1 MFFFSFHHLVY
12 RQEDLEN
19 GITIVMVYQRC
30 CWAAFSFLFF
40 FLLVMKLEFHEGY
53 EFILNLCV
61 NTHQTPSFISLL
73 IYGEIIMIRIRKI
86 RIRKKKYKGYIFKE
100 EKYINAVFPMRSF
113 ICGHTIS
120 TATYSFF
127 FIIGA
132 AHPPLALSLSSVSHT
147 HRNYF
152 SRLPSYINICP
163 NIFSD
168 RVTCQHI
175 YHVTVPQRQVNKRHS
190 CRINL

>member
-1 MFFFSFHHLVY
+1 
-12 RQEDLEN
+12 
-19 GITIVMVYQRC
+19 MVANQRC
-30 CWAAFSFLFF
+30 CWAAFSFFFF

-86 RIRKKKYKGYIFKE
+86 RIRKRKYKGYIFKE

-120 TATYSFF
+120 TATHTHFF
-127 FIIGA
+127 YYWSCA
-132 AHPPLALSLSSVSHT
+132 PTSCSVSLSLSSSVSHT
-147 HRNYF
+147 HRSYF

-175 YHVTVPQRQVNKRHS
+175 YHGTVPRRQVNKRHS

>member
-1 MFFFSFHHLVY
+1 
-12 RQEDLEN
+12 
-19 GITIVMVYQRC
+19 
-30 CWAAFSFLFF
+30 
-40 FLLVMKLEFHEGY
+40 MKLEFHEGY

-86 RIRKKKYKGYIFKE
+86 RIRKKKYKGHIFKE

-127 FIIGA
+127 LLLELRT
-132 AHPPLALSLSSVSHT
+132 HLLLCLSLSPPLFPT
-147 HRNYF
+147 HIEVT
-152 SRLPSYINICP
+152 LVGCP
-163 NIFSD
+163 VILTYAQIYL
-168 RVTCQHI
+168 VTE
-175 YHVTVPQRQVNKRHS
+175 
-190 CRINL
+190 